1 MDVKRMFLLADVA
14 QHRSITAAAQALAYT
29 PSAISQQVKLL
40 EREVK
45 LPLLER
51 HPRGVR
57 LTDAGEAVVNAADK
71 IRRLLEAADN
81 ELAEIAGLRRGS
93 LRLGA
98 FPTAGASIVPL
109 AITAFQQRHPDIEVS
124 VRSARLA
131 EMLQLLE
138 SRDIDIGLVWDY
150 DWCRIETVVGPA
162 VLATHHILDD
172 PMELVVARKH
182 PRARRR
188 RVPLAELADER
199 WIIRADAHPGAE
211 VLVRACRA
219 AGFEPRVSFEAH
231 DYQEAQAMVA
241 VGLGVALIPR
251 LALTSVRD
259 DVTAISLGDTAPVR
273 RVLLARLA
281 DRWHTPASDA
291 MVAVFEEVA
300 TAVCRDGRTLKRP
313 PQ

>member
-14 QHRSITAAAQALAYT
+14 RHGSITAAANALAYT
-29 PSAISQQVKLL
+29 PSAISQQVKLF

-57 LTDAGEAVVNAADK
+57 LTDAGEAVVSAADK
-71 IRRLLEAADN
+71 IRRLLQAVDD

-98 FPTAGASIVPL
+98 FPTAGASLVPV
-109 AITAFQQRHPDIEVS
+109 AITAFQQRYPDVDLS

-131 EMLQLLE
+131 EMLRLLE
-138 SRDIDIGLVWDY
+138 SREIDIGLLWDY
-150 DWCRIETVVGPA
+150 DWCRIEGIADPDVI
-162 VLATHHILDD
+162 ATRHILDD
-172 PMELVVARKH
+172 PMELVVARTH

-188 RVPLAELADER
+188 RIRLAELADER

-211 VLVRACRA
+211 VLVRTCRA

-300 TAVCRDGRTLKRP
+300 ATRYRDSRTRTRR
-313 PQ
+313 